1 MNRHSFSFKAIMI
14 AILTVCVTFL
24 FFSVFNWY
32 SKKNIKE
39 RTDTPIYFG
48 STYMTMNN
56 PYFEVLNSEI
66 KSVIEANGDVLLT
79 LDPALSLDK
88 QIEQINYLIDQDVKV
103 IFVNAVE
110 LNGLTPSLKKCKKHG
125 IKVVIVDTDVVD
137 DTYVDYTVVSDNYDA
152 GVQAANDMMNR
163 LDHAE
168 IVLLEHS
175 SANSAVQRI
184 KGFTDTI
191 DNDRYKVVYRA
202 DSEGQL
208 ENATPLINNAIRN
221 GISFNVV
228 MALNDPSALGALAS
242 LQENNLLEGVI
253 VYGVDGTPEAKALIR
268 DHKMQASIA
277 QFPIKMGKNAANA
290 AYDLLNNKQINKKA
304 KMPVRI
310 ITKDNIDKFNIEGWQ

>member
-1 MNRHSFSFKAIMI
+1 MNRHSFSFKAIAI
-14 AILTVCVTFL
+14 AILTICVTFL
-24 FFSVFNWY
+24 FFSAFNWY
-32 SKKNIKE
+32 SKKNIIE
-39 RTDTPIYFG
+39 RTEEPIYFG

-66 KSVIEANGDVLLT
+66 KSIIEANGDVLLT
-79 LDPALSLDK
+79 LDPALSLDR
-88 QIEQINYLIDQDVKV
+88 QIEQIDYLIDQNVKV

-110 LNGLTPSLKKCKKHG
+110 LNGLTPSFKKCKKHG

-152 GVQAANDMMNR
+152 GVQAAQDMMNR

-191 DNDRYKVVYRA
+191 DNDRYKVVHRA

-208 ENATPLINNAIRN
+208 ENATPIINAAIKD
-221 GISFNVV
+221 GVSFNTV

-268 DHKMQASIA
+268 DHKMQGSIA
-277 QFPIKMGKNAANA
+277 QFPIKMGKKAAHA
-290 AYDLLNNKQINKKA
+290 AYDLLNHKKINKKA

-310 ITKDNIDKFNIEGWQ
+310 ITNENIDKFNIEGWQ